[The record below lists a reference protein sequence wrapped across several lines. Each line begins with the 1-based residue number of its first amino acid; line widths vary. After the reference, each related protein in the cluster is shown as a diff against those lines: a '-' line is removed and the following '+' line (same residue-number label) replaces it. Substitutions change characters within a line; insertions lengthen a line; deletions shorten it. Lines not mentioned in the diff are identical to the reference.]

1 MPIPSSS
8 LELTHPF
15 AHNSEP
21 QELLKHSEEQF
32 RTLVAN
38 IPGAVYRCTY
48 DGQLQGLSL
57 RTMIF
62 LSEAIETVAGYAASD
77 FINNRVRSFSSII
90 HPQDRI
96 KIEQAIRHSISANQ
110 PYVMEYR
117 IVQANGSTVWVYD
130 KGQGICDENGD
141 IQWLDGVILDI
152 TERKKAEADLRYT
165 QTFLNSVV
173 ENLPVAVFIKEAKD
187 LSVMYWNK
195 ASEELFGYSREEVL
209 GKNDDDFL
217 PPQQARYLRANDR
230 QVLAGGELVD
240 IAEAP
245 LMTPH
250 RGKRIVHTKK
260 VPLFDETGTPR
271 YLLGIC
277 EDITQRKLADQ
288 EATQSAQALRDS
300 EAHYRRIVE
309 TATEG
314 VWMFDV
320 KSKTTFANRRIA
332 QMLGYTVEEMLGRSL
347 FDFIDEDSQI
357 EAQTYVERRR
367 QGIQERHDF
376 KFRRKD
382 GSVLWAIVSAT
393 PIFDAEG
400 QFVGVLRMVTD
411 ISDVYDELRLRKQA
425 EEALRESHQQIADIL
440 ERITDAFFALD
451 HQWQFT
457 YINGEASRLL
467 QREPEELIGANF
479 WEVFPEAVGSLVE
492 QQYRQATQEQVPVI
506 FETFSKQLSRWIEV
520 RAYPSGSGLSVFWR
534 DITEQKQA
542 QEALRKSEE
551 QYRTLASHFPNG
563 AVLAFDRD
571 LRYTLAEGEALAT
584 LGLSK
589 ELVEGKTLWEARSP
603 EICELLEP
611 HYRAALSGVA
621 ETFEMQYANR
631 TYWVH
636 TLPLKNDGGEVLA
649 GMVMKQDITER
660 KRSEE
665 ALRESESQLRAK
677 NQQLKQ
683 TLHQLKKTQA
693 QLIQNEKMVSLGQMV
708 AGIAHEINNP
718 VSFIY
723 GNIAYANEYAHNLL
737 NLVKL
742 YALHYPEP
750 APVIQEEIEAL
761 DLDFVATDFPKLLG
775 SMQEGTNRIREIV
788 LSLRNFSRLDEAQIK
803 PANLHEGLDNT
814 LLILQHRL
822 KGHAGKSGI
831 EVRKEYGQLPLVEC
845 YPGSLNQ
852 VFMNLLSN
860 AIDALETQPEP
871 RVITIRTEVEA
882 EDKGRAG
889 EDESGRMSQP
899 NSRMLNT
906 PLPPPQFVVIR
917 FADNGCGIP
926 LEVKKQ
932 IFDPFFTTKP
942 IGVGTGLGL
951 AIAYSIVVEQHGG
964 NLTCSSEQGQ
974 GAEFVIE
981 LPIRQPSL
989 SHATSV

>member
-1 MPIPSSS
+1 MPIPSPS

-57 RTMIF
+57 RTMVF

-77 FINNRVRSFSSII
+77 FINNRVRSFTSII
-90 HPQDRI
+90 HPQDRT
-96 KIEQAIRHSISANQ
+96 KIEQGIRQSVIAKQ
-110 PYVMEYR
+110 PYVIEYR
-117 IVQANGSTVWVYD
+117 IVQANGKIVWVYD
-130 KGQGICDENGD
+130 KGQGISDENGD

-165 QTFLNSVV
+165 QTFLNSIV
-173 ENLPVAVFIKEAKD
+173 ENLPVAVFIKDASD
-187 LSVMYWNK
+187 LRVMYWNK

-209 GKNDDDFL
+209 GKNDYDFF
-217 PPQQARYLRANDR
+217 PSQQARYLRAKDR

-240 IAEAP
+240 IPETP
-245 LMTPH
+245 LITPH
-250 RGKRIVHTKK
+250 QGKRIVHTQK
-260 VPLFDETGTPR
+260 VPLFDETGTPQ

-277 EDITQRKLADQ
+277 RDITEEKLADR
-288 EATQSAQALRDS
+288 EATQSAQALRES

-314 VWMFDV
+314 VWMFDAH
-320 KSKTTFANRRIA
+320 SKTTFANSRIA
-332 QMLGYTVEEMLGRSL
+332 EMLGYTVEDMLGRSL
-347 FDFIDEDSQI
+347 FDFIDEDSRI
-357 EAQTYVERRR
+357 EAQVYVERRR
-367 QGIQERHDF
+367 QGIQERHNF

-382 GSVLWAIVSAT
+382 GSVLWALVSAT

-400 QFVGVLRMVTD
+400 HFVGVLRMITD
-411 ISDVYDELRLRKQA
+411 ISEVYDELRLRKQA

-451 HQWQFT
+451 HQWHFT

-467 QREPEELIGANF
+467 HQQPEQLIGANF
-479 WEVFPEAVGSLVE
+479 WDVFPEAVGSLVE
-492 QQYRQATQEQVPVI
+492 QQYRQAMQEQVPVI
-506 FETFSKQLSRWIEV
+506 FETFSAPLNSWLEV

-542 QEALRKSEE
+542 QDALRKSEE

-603 EICELLEP
+603 EFCEILEP
-611 HYRAALSGVA
+611 HYRAALSGMA
-621 ETFEMQYANR
+621 GTFELEYSNS
-631 TYWVH
+631 TYLVH
-636 TLPLKNDGGEVLA
+636 TLPLRNAWGEVFA

-665 ALRESESQLRAK
+665 ALRQSESQLRAK
-677 NQQLKQ
+677 NQELQQTLRQLKQ
-683 TLHQLKKTQA
+683 TQA

-723 GNIAYANEYAHNLL
+723 GNIAYAHEYAQNLL

-742 YALHYPEP
+742 YGLHYPEP
-750 APVIQEEIEAL
+750 VPAIQEEIEAL
-761 DLDFVATDFPKLLG
+761 DLDFVAADFPKLLG

-814 LLILQHRL
+814 LLLLQHRL
-822 KGHAGKSGI
+822 KGHAGNSGI

-860 AIDALETQPEP
+860 AIDALETQAEP
-871 RVITIRTEVEA
+871 RVITIHTEVETGNM
-882 EDKGRAG
+882 GRAP
-889 EDESGRMSQP
+889 EEESRRIPQL

-917 FADNGCGIP
+917 ITDNGSGIP
-926 LEVKKQ
+926 LQVKKQ

-942 IGVGTGLGL
+942 VGVGTGLGL
-951 AIAYSIVVEQHGG
+951 AIAYSIVVEQHEG
-964 NLTCSSEQGQ
+964 NLTCISELGQ

-981 LPIRQPSL
+981 LPIRQPKL
-989 SHATSV
+989 STATAV